1 MSPLAE
7 GLFHRIIALS
17 GNAICGQYIQQKPKE
32 ATVELAKRLN
42 CAEMGVLEMVD
53 CLRSV
58 PINELVVKSND
69 MYVSNYNLS
78 FFFFLCLPNNLHIF
92 NFRYFTV
99 FLAGLLLLLTESSFR
114 PIQKKCLLK
123 VLFTTYL
130 L

>member
-78 FFFFLCLPNNLHIF
+78 FFFFFAYLTIYIF
-92 NFRYFTV
+92 STLDILQF
-99 FLAGLLLLLTESSFR
+99 SSLV
-114 PIQKKCLLK
+114 CSCC
-123 VLFTTYL
+123 
-130 L
+130 